1 MTASPIQYS
10 AVIPVFESATQI
22 GETIART
29 AAFFEG
35 AGLAYELICVNDGSR
50 DGSWEVL
57 SRIAGERPSVVAID
71 LDRNYGQH
79 TALLCGLE
87 HSRGEFVVTLDD
99 DLQNPPEEIARL
111 IEKARE
117 GHDLV
122 FGRFRDKRHPAWR
135 VLGSRLVG
143 KLNQWLFRKPRD
155 LVLSNFRLLRRDVVE
170 RLCAR
175 SPRRPYITGLALRVA
190 ASPANAWV
198 EHRAPQAPSRYG
210 AIRLSQLVGRIV
222 INRFAAR
229 AGGRPVYAVR
239 EIVRGP

>member
-1 MTASPIQYS
+1 MSTSPIQYS
-10 AVIPVFESATQI
+10 AVIPVFDSATQI

-29 AAFFEG
+29 AAFFEA
-35 AGLAYELICVNDGSR
+35 AGHTYELICVNDGSR

-57 SRIAGERPSVVAID
+57 SRIARERPGLVAID

-87 HSRGEFVVTLDD
+87 HSRGAFVVTLDD

-111 IEKARE
+111 IEKAGE

-122 FGRFRDKRHPAWR
+122 FGRFRDKRHPTWR

-175 SPRRPYITGLALRVA
+175 SPRRPYITGLALLVA
-190 ASPANAWV
+190 SSPANAWV
-198 EHRAPQAPSRYG
+198 EHREPAAPSRYG
-210 AIRLSQLVGRIV
+210 AIRLARLVGRIV
-222 INRFAAR
+222 INRFASR
-229 AGGRPVYAVR
+229 AGGRSAYGVR
-239 EIVRGP
+239 AIVR